1 MGIESQTEDNFAWYG
16 EDIGAWNSKFAQDAG
31 IPAWDLGQICDEFV
45 TRSGGRADPGI
56 VSLYVQHSGETLDH
70 MLDVCKEMG
79 VDERVYTYDNSEDG
93 WTIIHLNADYDKIAA
108 GKNIYDCL
116 DMTNYPRK
124 PALAPGPQPSSSWA
138 PTVQNRWMA
147 LPLTAC

>member
-1 MGIESQTEDNFAWYG
+1 M
-16 EDIGAWNSKFAQDAG
+16 
-31 IPAWDLGQICDEFV
+31 
-45 TRSGGRADPGI
+45 
-56 VSLYVQHSGETLDH
+56 QHSGETLDPQ
-70 MLDVCKEMG
+70 LDVCKEMG